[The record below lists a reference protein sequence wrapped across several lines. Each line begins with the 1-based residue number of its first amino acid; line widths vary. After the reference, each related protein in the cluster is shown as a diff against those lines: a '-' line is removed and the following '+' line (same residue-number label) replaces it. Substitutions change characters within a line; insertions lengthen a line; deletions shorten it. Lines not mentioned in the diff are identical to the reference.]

1 MKIVGIGTS
10 TVFASGV
17 ATIGTSPGCIYAL
30 QVGGAGLTSNAT
42 INAPNCGIVDN
53 GPLNGSAAIGAA
65 SIGFYVP
72 GGFGGVATI
81 APLEHIAQPAA
92 DPLAYMTAPTPAGCI
107 PDPMVSAMA
116 TLIPDTYCGITILP
130 TGIATFSPGLYILH
144 NGTGLTIQ
152 GTGTAT
158 GTDVTFYIDPTGGAV
173 TFSGIGAVT
182 LSAPTSAGTLPAN
195 ILFYQDPGNTSA
207 ADVSEAGLGNV
218 TLSGAL
224 YFPNAPL
231 TLAGSLNPNHHP
243 LVVAQSVTVDGTL
256 PLNVDSTSPAL
267 APGGSPLVNVSLV
280 E

>member
-1 MKIVGIGTS
+1 M
-10 TVFASGV
+10 
-17 ATIGTSPGCIYAL
+17 
-30 QVGGAGLTSNAT
+30 
-42 INAPNCGIVDN
+42 
-53 GPLNGSAAIGAA
+53 NGSAAIGAA
-65 SIGFYVP
+65 SLGFYVP

-81 APLEHIAQPAA
+81 APLEQIAQPAA
-92 DPLAYMTAPTPAGCI
+92 DPLAYMTPPTPSTCI
-107 PDPMVSAMA
+107 MQGPISTAM
-116 TLIPDTYCGITILP
+116 TLGPGTYCGPNGITI
-130 TGIATFSPGLYILH
+130 TDGGNVTFNPGLYIFDS
-144 NGTGLTIQ
+144 GPGLLIQ
-152 GTGTAT
+152 GTGIAT

-231 TLAGSLNPNHHP
+231 TLAGSSNPNHHP
-243 LVVAQSVTVDGTL
+243 LVVAQSVTVAGTL

-280 E
+280 K